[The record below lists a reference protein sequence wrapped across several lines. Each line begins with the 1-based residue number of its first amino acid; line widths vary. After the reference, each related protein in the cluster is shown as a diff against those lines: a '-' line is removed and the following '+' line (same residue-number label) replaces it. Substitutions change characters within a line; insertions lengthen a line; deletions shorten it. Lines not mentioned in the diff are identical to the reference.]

1 MSSVV
6 DRPLATTTKRR
17 ELVARELPSS
27 AHSDRDVSRRTLRP
41 QARDFIPSAFIGV
54 LLLGPHQRDRG
65 LVNRRRPSDSPT
77 FQDDPASRSLAA
89 NRPFVFII
97 LQYIYYYNFPCPRAL
112 IGRRDVPEPSSPKDL
127 QSLGATPDPSRPV
140 SPC

>member
-1 MSSVV
+1 M

-17 ELVARELPSS
+17 ELVARELPSG
-27 AHSDRDVSRRTLRP
+27 ALSDRDVSRRTLRP

-77 FQDDPASRSLAA
+77 SRTIRHQDFL
-89 NRPFVFII
+89 RPIGLLYFII
-97 LQYIYYYNFPCPRAL
+97 LQIYIIIIYRA
-112 IGRRDVPEPSSPKDL
+112 RVH
-127 QSLGATPDPSRPV
+127 
-140 SPC
+140 